1 MSSKLK
7 DWIIR
12 FDPKM
17 ETLLK
22 AVADCPKGQTLNLCN
37 VSGKENSNRRL
48 SEYQVFTSKCL
59 REKHLTKFD
68 PSALKDCAAQW
79 RQRKQS

>member
-1 MSSKLK
+1 
-7 DWIIR
+7 
-12 FDPKM
+12 M
-17 ETLLK
+17 ESLLK
-22 AVADCPKGQTLNLCN
+22 AVADCPKGENLNLC
-37 VSGKENSNRRL
+37 SGKDKSSRRL